1 MEQNVKQANVHP
13 LTRQLTICALLAA
26 LGTVLGILSIPLP
39 AVSAAGYSLKIG
51 ITVLPVI
58 LAAVLY
64 GPAYGGIVGM
74 VVDLLP
80 ALLFPKGPWIP
91 WFTLIG
97 ALFGVIPGL
106 FSKEARQ
113 SPGNAC
119 FYPSPQDKYF
129 ALCCVIRYC

>member
-97 ALFGVIPGL
+97 DPRLIFPKRPGSHL
-106 FSKEARQ
+106 ETLAFIHRRRT
-113 SPGNAC
+113 NIL
-119 FYPSPQDKYF
+119 
-129 ALCCVIRYC
+129 LCAV